1 MIVRRLRGI
10 RRIVIRRAPIL
21 PWKLHSA
28 NRYNIF
34 LVHPVEKKK
43 KKGRRNYT
51 KIALLRIFFRSKS
64 GKSVKSG
71 IRGERKK
78 GGEEREEEREMI

>member
-43 KKGRRNYT
+43 KKGSRNYT
-51 KIALLRIFFRSKS
+51 PPDLLPFEIWEKREKRYSRREKK
-64 GKSVKSG
+64 GR
-71 IRGERKK
+71 RGER
-78 GGEEREEEREMI
+78 GREMI